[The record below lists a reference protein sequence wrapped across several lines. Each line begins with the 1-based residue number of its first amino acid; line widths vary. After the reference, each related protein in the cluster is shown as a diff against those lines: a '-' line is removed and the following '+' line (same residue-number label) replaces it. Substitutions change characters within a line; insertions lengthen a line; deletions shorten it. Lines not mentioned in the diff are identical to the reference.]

1 MSVIV
6 KGQGEVVF
14 MVKPPNIYLRK
25 SLNVL
30 FQDIQTECDKK
41 FAKIKCPLQSCQS
54 TENKSLFQGPPG
66 G

>member
-1 MSVIV
+1 
-6 KGQGEVVF
+6 